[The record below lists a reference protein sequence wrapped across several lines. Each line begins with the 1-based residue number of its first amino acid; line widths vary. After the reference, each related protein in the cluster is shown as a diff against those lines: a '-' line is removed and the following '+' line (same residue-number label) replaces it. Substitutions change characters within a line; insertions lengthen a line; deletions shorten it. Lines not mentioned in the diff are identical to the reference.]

1 VERFVPGIG
10 VLRCYER
17 RWLRADVLAGIT
29 VAAYLI
35 PQCMAYGELA
45 GLPAV
50 TGLWAIMPA
59 LALYALFGSSRQ
71 LSVGPESTTAVM
83 TATALAPLALAD
95 PSRYATMAAVLA
107 LLVGAICLVAF
118 LFRLGFLA
126 DLLSKP
132 ILVGYLAGM
141 AMIMIAGQLRKVT
154 GVPVTGTA
162 FVAQVGSFLSNL
174 DAIDWPT
181 TALAA
186 AVLVFLLVVQRVT
199 PRLPGPLLAVLG
211 SALVVGLTGLT
222 DDGIAVVGTVA
233 TGVPAPQLPNLSVN
247 DLRTLIG
254 PALGIALVAYTD
266 NVLTGRAFASR
277 RGEFI
282 DANQELLAL
291 GAANLGVGLFR
302 GFPVSSSGS
311 RTVLADAVGA
321 RTQLAGIV
329 SLVTVVLVLLFLRPL
344 LANFPTA
351 ALGAIVVYAA
361 TRLIELSELRRLWR
375 FRRSELLL
383 ALTTTV
389 GVLLVDILYGVLVA
403 IALSV
408 LDLLRR
414 VAHPHDAVLGRVP
427 GLGSLHDIDDYP
439 EAETV
444 PGLLIYR
451 YDAPLCF
458 VNAEDFRQRAL
469 TTIDA
474 SPTPVEWFVLNVEAI
489 VEVDITG
496 ADALESLR
504 AELARRGIRMGLA
517 RLKRDLRD
525 ELTPSGLLD
534 RIGEDM
540 LFASLPEVLEA
551 FAERR
556 RSADDT
562 AGS

>member
-1 VERFVPGIG
+1 
-10 VLRCYER
+10 
-17 RWLRADVLAGIT
+17 
-29 VAAYLI
+29 
-35 PQCMAYGELA
+35 
-45 GLPAV
+45 
-50 TGLWAIMPA
+50 
-59 LALYALFGSSRQ
+59 
-71 LSVGPESTTAVM
+71 
-83 TATALAPLALAD
+83 
-95 PSRYATMAAVLA
+95 
-107 LLVGAICLVAF
+107 
-118 LFRLGFLA
+118 
-126 DLLSKP
+126 
-132 ILVGYLAGM
+132 
-141 AMIMIAGQLRKVT
+141 
-154 GVPVTGTA
+154 
-162 FVAQVGSFLSNL
+162 VAQVGSFLSNL

-233 TGVPAPQLPNLSVN
+233 TGVPTPQLPNLSVN

-403 IALSV
+403 IVLSV

>member
-1 VERFVPGIG
+1 MERFVPGIG

-83 TATALAPLALAD
+83 TATALAPLALTD

-186 AVLVFLLVVQRVT
+186 AVLIFLLVVQRVT

-233 TGVPAPQLPNLSVN
+233 TGVPTPQLPNLSVD

-277 RGEFI
+277 RGELI

>member
-1 VERFVPGIG
+1 MERFVPGIG

>member
-1 VERFVPGIG
+1 MERFVPGIG

-233 TGVPAPQLPNLSVN
+233 TGVPTPQLPNLSVN

-403 IALSV
+403 IVLSV

>member
-1 VERFVPGIG
+1 MERFVPGIG

-186 AVLVFLLVVQRVT
+186 AMLVFLLVVQRVT

-233 TGVPAPQLPNLSVN
+233 TGVPTPQLPNLSVD

-277 RGEFI
+277 PGELI